1 MQPER
6 PTTSG
11 IKQVQQKTKNEG
23 HLKNNI
29 FSYCSLTKKKL
40 FLQLNER
47 KKTKVYFS
55 GAIC

>member
-6 PTTSG
+6 TTTSG
-11 IKQVQQKTKNEG
+11 TKEVQQKTKNEG

-29 FSYCSLTKKKL
+29 FSHCSLTKKHC
-40 FLQLNER
+40 FYNEMKE